1 MNDTISAIS
10 TPRGEGGIGIVRMS
24 GPSSLSIIKKI
35 FLPNRRQIDIENIK
49 THSIIYG
56 HIIDPE
62 TGEHIDE
69 VLVSIMLSPKTYTKE
84 DIVEINCHGGNVP
97 LSKVLELTL
106 KMGARLAEPGEFT
119 KRAFLNGRIDLSQ
132 AEAVADI
139 IRAKTDLSLKIAV
152 NQLEGHL
159 SKKIKQIQDDL
170 VSLLASIEVA
180 IDFPDEDLDFLK
192 PEEIL
197 DQIEYIYEKLNSIM
211 ATADEGRIITEG
223 IKGVIVGRPNVGK
236 SSLFNALLKEDR
248 AIVTSIPGTTR
259 DVIEEFV
266 NLDGVPL
273 KLTDTAGIRET
284 EDIIEVISIDRAKA
298 HLDQADLIL
307 MVLDGS
313 ETLTDDDRHLISLV
327 KDKKTIIVINKI
339 DLPQM
344 LNKEELETL
353 IGDVPIAYVS
363 AINESNLQQLK
374 AFIHN
379 IVLHKDSVQTDPIFV
394 TKIWQKDAIRRAM
407 ESLKLAMESVK
418 SNMSEELV
426 AVDLRG
432 ALKSLGEITGETA
445 SEDILDQ
452 IFSRFCIGK

>member
-35 FLPNRRQIDIENIK
+35 FTPNRKNIDIDK
-49 THSIIYG
+49 VKSHSLIYG

-69 VLVSIMLSPKTYTKE
+69 VLVTIMFSPRTYTKE

-97 LSKVLELTL
+97 LSKILELTL

-139 IRAKTDLSLKIAV
+139 IRAKTDLSLKIAI

-170 VSLLASIEVA
+170 IGLLASVEVA

-192 PEEIL
+192 PEEITEQI
-197 DQIEYIYEKLNSIM
+197 DQIYKKLDSIM
-211 ATADEGRIITEG
+211 STADEGRIITEG

-284 EDIIEVISIDRAKA
+284 DDIIEVISIDRTKA

-313 ETLTDDDRHLISLV
+313 EHLTDDDRHLISLV
-327 KDKKTIIVINKI
+327 KDKKTIIVVNKI
-339 DLPQM
+339 DLPQL
-344 LNKEELETL
+344 LNKDELTM
-353 IGDVPIAYVS
+353 IIDDTPVVYVS
-363 AINESNLQQLK
+363 ALNDANLQQLK
-374 AFIHN
+374 TFIHN
-379 IVLHKDSVQTDPIFV
+379 IVLNKESVQTDPIFV

-407 ESLKLAMESVK
+407 ESLKLAMESAK
-418 SNMSEELV
+418 SNMSEELI